1 MYIPKLMSMFTL
13 FVALCLT
20 ACFGNSNNN
29 SQDATATTAVD
40 RVTTI
45 SEAEFKRLVMD
56 FEANPEEWKYKGK
69 LPSIISFTADWC
81 GPCRR
86 MAPTF
91 DELAREY
98 AGKINI
104 YKVDVDR
111 SRAVANYFGV
121 SGIPLMLF
129 ARMNGL
135 PAVQQGMMSKD
146 QLVHAIENFL
156 LKEE

>member
-1 MYIPKLMSMFTL
+1 MSTIAL
-13 FVALCLT
+13 LVTLCLT

-29 SQDATATTAVD
+29 SPDAIAMTAVD
-40 RVTTI
+40 KVTTI
-45 SEAEFKRLVMD
+45 SETEFKKLVMD
-56 FEANPEEWKYKGK
+56 FETNPEEWKYKGK

-81 GPCRR
+81 APCRR

-111 SRAVANYFGV
+111 SRNIANYFGV
-121 SGIPLMLF
+121 SGIPMMLF

-135 PAVQQGMMSKD
+135 PAMQQGMMSKA

-156 LKEE
+156 LQEE